1 MMDMKLTIRYIPLS
15 QIKPDVPAKMTE
27 PVRRLRRFMWDC
39 MHVLAVRRSL
49 KDGSY
54 ILISGLDRYEY
65 LHKHT
70 NRTHAPC
77 IIDDEKPMSG
87 LKPMLRPLLR
97 KQLRD
102 EQTERRRVYLL
113 VMPQWAMIRA
123 FLRQEPRFAELSRM
137 DQLKVLLLA
146 IRYRKTVVVCMRS
159 LVTELLSK

>member
-1 MMDMKLTIRYIPLS
+1 MKLTIRYIPLS

-39 MHVLAVRRSL
+39 MHVLAVRRSR

-54 ILISGLDRYEY
+54 ILISGFDRYEY

-70 NRTHAPC
+70 NRTLAPC
-77 IIDDEKPMSG
+77 IIDDEKPMSA
-87 LKPMLRPLLR
+87 LKPMLRPMLR
-97 KQLRD
+97 KQLPG
-102 EQTERRRVYLL
+102 ERPERSVCWLPL
-113 VMPQWAMIRA
+113 PQWAMIRA

-146 IRYRKTVVVCMRS
+146 VRYRKTVVVCMRS